1 MKVQPDDDDPNIDLE
16 NGNYRSGEAEQYRGL
31 LAEGDEP
38 EVLNSCR
45 SQPQQIKGNA
55 GCSSDAVQVC
65 SMPHPPRAAFLRV
78 TKAAL
83 HALILRVSKH

>member
-1 MKVQPDDDDPNIDLE
+1 MKVQPDDDPNIDLE
-16 NGNYRSGEAEQYRGL
+16 NGKYRSGEAEQYRGL

-38 EVLNSCR
+38 AVLNSCR

-65 SMPHPPRAAFLRV
+65 SMPHPLAAFLRV
-78 TKAAL
+78 SKTAL
-83 HALILRVSKH
+83 HVLICAQS